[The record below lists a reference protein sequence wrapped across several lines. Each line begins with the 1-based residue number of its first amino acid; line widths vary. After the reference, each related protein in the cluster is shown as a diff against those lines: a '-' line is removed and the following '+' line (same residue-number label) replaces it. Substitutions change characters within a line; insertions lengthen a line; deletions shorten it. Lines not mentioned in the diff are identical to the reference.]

1 MRSTNPLP
9 KATFEST
16 WALIQENI
24 KAIKAMQERD
34 EKESIA
40 LKEWQEQS
48 DKSIKA
54 MQQEI
59 GGVSNSNGK
68 VAETYFVNSFM
79 NSMQFAGQEYDE
91 IDHHLRR
98 KSKKLNLQGEY
109 DLLLLN
115 GKSVVIIEIKYNA
128 REKDV
133 VKLLKK
139 APVFKQL
146 FPQYANFDLY
156 LGLAAFHFEE
166 NTENDSIEQGIAVIK
181 QVGENMVIYDEHLKV
196 F

>member
-1 MRSTNPLP
+1 MRSTKPLP

-34 EKESIA
+34 EKERIAWQERAEKESIA
-40 LKEWQEQS
+40 LKEWKEQS

-54 MQQEI
+54 MQQEL

-68 VAETYFVNSFM
+68 VAETYFVNSIT

-91 IDHHLRR
+91 IDH
-98 KSKKLNLQGEY
+98 
-109 DLLLLN
+109 
-115 GKSVVIIEIKYNA
+115 
-128 REKDV
+128 
-133 VKLLKK
+133 
-139 APVFKQL
+139 
-146 FPQYANFDLY
+146 Y

-166 NTENDSIEQGIAVIK
+166 NTENDSIEQGIAIIK